1 MQNKRRKFV
10 CFQSSQQEP
19 FIKLIDLLHQCLYP
33 SIQID
38 KQLASGEYFLQEKE
52 RRLKAQQERKV
63 CIPPKNEAIHIKVAE
78 QIRESNLF
86 KIEIQ
91 LDLC

>member
-1 MQNKRRKFV
+1 MSLELLFV
-10 CFQSSQQEP
+10 LFS
-19 FIKLIDLLHQCLYP
+19 KLNDVLSMFF

-63 CIPPKNEAIHIKVAE
+63 QCMHAI
-78 QIRESNLF
+78 QNNNLGN
-86 KIEIQ
+86 K
-91 LDLC
+91 

>member
-1 MQNKRRKFV
+1 MEGHVINVF
-10 CFQSSQQEP
+10 
-19 FIKLIDLLHQCLYP
+19 

-63 CIPPKNEAIHIKVAE
+63 CNLYVIQNKQLTE
-78 QIRESNLF
+78 QVT
-86 KIEIQ
+86 
-91 LDLC
+91 